1 MLYLRTAT
9 GSSASRECHFR
20 SCKNGLAPG
29 AHSRS
34 VSPEYGEPCRRAGLR
49 VVVEHDPVFGRLIM
63 LGEGGVEWRPEEQA
77 VVALPPLNMNLARY
91 LVIQGIKSKKI
102 RGRSALRP
110 LDITGLSQLL
120 VQVSNLI
127 VDCPEIQR
135 LDIHPLLASAGEFTA
150 LDVTLD
156 ITPYDGDNE
165 SRLAIRPYPQQLEE
179 WVEMKNGEHCLF
191 RPILPEDEPYLQQFI
206 SQVTKEDLYYR
217 YLARSMNLLMKI

>member
-1 MLYLRTAT
+1 MA
-9 GSSASRECHFR
+9 
-20 SCKNGLAPG
+20 N
-29 AHSRS
+29 
-34 VSPEYGEPCRRAGLR
+34 RAGAQELR
-49 VVVEHDPVFGRLIM
+49 VVVEHDPVFGPLIM

-156 ITPYDGDNE
+156 IAPYDGDNE

-179 WVEMKNGEHCLF
+179 WVEMKTANVACFALSCRKMSLIYSSSF
-191 RPILPEDEPYLQQFI
+191 LR
-206 SQVTKEDLYYR
+206 
-217 YLARSMNLLMKI
+217 